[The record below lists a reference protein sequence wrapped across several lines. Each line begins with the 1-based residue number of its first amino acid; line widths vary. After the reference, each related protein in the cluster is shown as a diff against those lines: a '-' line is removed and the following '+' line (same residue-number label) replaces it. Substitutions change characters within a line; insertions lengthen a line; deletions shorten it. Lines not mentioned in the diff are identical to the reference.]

1 MTDKKKENQASYDI
15 FIANSI
21 FPDAESVFA
30 TYIKP
35 LEEIK
40 NTALVVLDT
49 NALLVPYSIG
59 SNSLSQIK
67 ETYRKLVKTE
77 QLLVP
82 GQVAR
87 EFAKNRTKPIL
98 EVFQQL
104 NQKHNNADKTISVD
118 KGKYPLLESLN
129 DYQEIIRIEK
139 EIKSLLNNYKKSI
152 SNVLDHIRSWTWN
165 DPVSL
170 LYSELFT
177 KEVIFDLTLDQGELQ
192 EELSRRQLHKI
203 PPGYKDST
211 KDDLGIGD
219 LLIWFT
225 ILEVGKLRKKD
236 VIFVS
241 SDQKPDWWYNIEKQG
256 LYPRYELV
264 DEFRRESNGFSLH
277 ILPFSRFLDVY
288 GASESVVEEVREE
301 ENRLSLESGLINEFF
316 NKWVIIVQ
324 ILSSKYRAL
333 NPDLRS
339 NKVLPPILIAHKL
352 YHQELIDRDL
362 RTRIQEFQEMR
373 NNLLYERSTNTLTNL
388 EMKSMMASM
397 DEVIEIIDKLPPNE
411 QS

>member
-1 MTDKKKENQASYDI
+1 MTDKKKENQTSFDI
-15 FIANSI
+15 FIANST
-21 FPDAESVFA
+21 FPDAESLFEI
-30 TYIKP
+30 YIKP
-35 LEEIK
+35 LEVIK
-40 NTALVVLDT
+40 NTALVVVDT
-49 NALLVPYSIG
+49 NALLVPYSTG
-59 SNSLSQIK
+59 KDSLSQIK
-67 ETYRKLVKTE
+67 ETYKKLAKTK
-77 QLLVP
+77 QLLIP

-87 EFAKNRTKPIL
+87 EFVTNRADQIL
-98 EVFQQL
+98 TLFQQL
-104 NQKHNNADKTISVD
+104 NRKQSSTPTLQK
-118 KGKYPLLESLN
+118 GRYPLLESLS
-129 DYQEIIRIEK
+129 DYQETIRIEK
-139 EIKSLLNNYKKSI
+139 EIDKLLEDYRKAI
-152 SNVLDHIRSWTWN
+152 LNVLDHIRSWTWN

-170 LYSELFT
+170 LYAELFT
-177 KEVIFDLTLDQGELQ
+177 KEVVFDLPLDQENLQ
-192 EELSRRQLHKI
+192 EELSRRQRHNI
-203 PPGYKDST
+203 PPGYKDSS

-225 ILEVGKLRKKD
+225 ILEVGKSRKKD

-241 SDQKPDWWYNIEKQG
+241 NDQKSDWWYKIEKQA

-264 DEFRRESNGFSLH
+264 DEFRRKSNGFSLH
-277 ILPFSRFLDVY
+277 IIPFSKFLDLY

-324 ILSSKYRAL
+324 TLSSKYRTL

-339 NKVLPPILIAHKL
+339 NEVLPPILIAHRL

-362 RTRIQEFQEMR
+362 RNRIQEFQEMR
-373 NNLLYERSTNTLTNL
+373 NILLYERSTNTLTNL